1 MLNHEIFDIISLGG
15 SMNTL
20 LIILFIIV
28 VIGISISILY
38 ITLYNKFNESIIRI
52 NEAESRIDN
61 NLRDKYDILNK
72 CVGIVKNGI
81 KIDDKMFNDLL
92 MLKTQKLSNFNLDRA
107 LTKSYNEFLTIYDK
121 NNELKNN
128 DELYKANK
136 QIELI
141 DEELVTLRNYY
152 NANILNYNR
161 MIKKIP
167 TNIVAKIK
175 KYNERLLY
183 DKKDMTDE
191 DEEDFKL

>member
-28 VIGISISILY
+28 VIGISLSILY

>member
-1 MLNHEIFDIISLGG
+1 MLNYEIFDIISLGG

-81 KIDDKMFNDLL
+81 KIDDKVFNDLL

>member
-1 MLNHEIFDIISLGG
+1 
-15 SMNTL
+15 MNTL

-28 VIGISISILY
+28 VIGISLSILY